1 MRGFYGINT
10 IIKNEDNDDFS
21 RSQAPAW
28 ERIAAVCIPKLELG
42 SEEQNDDFYDDDEE
56 EDEKEWCD

>member
-10 IIKNEDNDDFS
+10 IIENEDNDDFY
-21 RSQAPAW
+21 
-28 ERIAAVCIPKLELG
+28 
-42 SEEQNDDFYDDDEE
+42 NDDE

>member
-10 IIKNEDNDDFS
+10 IIENEDNDD
-21 RSQAPAW
+21 
-28 ERIAAVCIPKLELG
+28 C
-42 SEEQNDDFYDDDEE
+42 YDDDE